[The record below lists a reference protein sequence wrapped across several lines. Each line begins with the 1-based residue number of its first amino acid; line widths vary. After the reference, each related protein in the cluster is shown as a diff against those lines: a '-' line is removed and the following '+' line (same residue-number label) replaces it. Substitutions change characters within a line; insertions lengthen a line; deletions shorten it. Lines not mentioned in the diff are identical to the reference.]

1 MIAASRKHKVVVL
14 LLTILILII
23 GLMPISTAPVLA
35 KTEKV
40 VAHSNGNTTVGELK
54 EFMTTAFKDDAF
66 RSATLSAVLKYYGL
80 DDSAAD
86 TDVISNTKKADN
98 NGPADF
104 ASPEEVLG
112 WLGTSCKITVQDP
125 NNLEG
130 IQYLSKMAFE
140 KSWRKYATVTVQTEN
155 AINMQTF
162 WGTSNNIDINPN
174 ARLYVGINIDS
185 EAVAFPMTN
194 RQNDYLPDA
203 LQENSTCK
211 IPMFAW
217 AGRWSNGGFT
227 QLSDPLSYLRD
238 GSVEKKLV
246 VNSGLRTDNGGKVT
260 KLGQRANELQQL
272 HWLETTDDA
281 IVYQLQ
287 GGSFDGNTDWQ
298 TPAFDL
304 KYKLW
309 ELRLDGRLGNR
320 QDVSYT
326 YSYQFSAN
334 YYSSVDIDVKHQVY
348 GGFTFTKI
356 SENNNQLNLSGAQ
369 YVVKKDGKYLSAV
382 GAHNTE
388 AAFTDDIAKA
398 KVFETDG
405 AGTFEVA
412 PVPEGNYEVIEVK
425 APAGYK
431 LDPTPV
437 SVKVKVDDT
446 GIADS
451 YKGAEGHELTVNAD
465 ETTLTPHW
473 EDGNDNK
480 MTASGGTTTKNLKD
494 RGVFIRNASEGGKPV
509 TQIKNDVITDA
520 AGKYTVL
527 QQPNFT
533 IKNLKGEVV
542 KNDLNSFSELKNCIN
557 DDLIG
562 KGAMKTEW
570 DSYKITSSKDV
581 IYYDTTSVANCTVT
595 QADAVL
601 PINIEINANKILKNG
616 DALTGGEFEFTLTP
630 DAGNPADDPFKSGK
644 TVTNG
649 ADGKIDLGKAQFTK
663 EGTYKYVLKETD
675 GGTLGKQA
683 DITYDTA
690 ERNIEIE
697 VKETGADGLTATVKI
712 ASGGKTVEKVFTS
725 AQTNDVSYS
734 HKKNDAIQNDQISQA
749 VTEKYKKADLTEFVN
764 SKNKKEDPTKP
775 ETPKDPQNPSGN
787 TPSDKS
793 APADH
798 PQTGDAT
805 PLLLMCTLI
814 TVSLVTIM
822 MMLITLK
829 HRKNGTRGR

>member
-1 MIAASRKHKVVVL
+1 MIATSRKHKVVVL

-40 VAHSNGNTTVGELK
+40 AAHSNGNTTVGELK
-54 EFMTTAFKDDAF
+54 EFMTTAFEDDAF

-98 NGPADF
+98 GGPDDF

-112 WLGTSCKITVQDP
+112 WLGNSCKITVQDP
-125 NNLEG
+125 DNLEG

-140 KSWRKYATVTVQTEN
+140 ARRPHYATVTVKTEN
-155 AINMQTF
+155 AINMQKF
-162 WGTSNNIDINPN
+162 WGPSNNIDINPN
-174 ARLYVGINIDS
+174 ARLYIGINIDS
-185 EAVAFPMTN
+185 DAVAFPMTN
-194 RQNDYLPDA
+194 RQNDYLPSA
-203 LQENSTCK
+203 SQESSTCK

-217 AGRWSNGGFT
+217 AGNWSQGGFT
-227 QLSDPLSYLRD
+227 QLSKPLSYLRD
-238 GSVEKKLV
+238 GSVEKTLF

-272 HWLETTDDA
+272 HYLMTTDDT

-326 YSYQFSAN
+326 YRYRFSAN
-334 YYSSVDIDVKHQVY
+334 YYSSTDIDVGHLVY
-348 GGFTFTKI
+348 GGFTFRKI

-369 YVVKKDGKYLSAV
+369 YVVKKGGKYLSAV
-382 GAHNTE
+382 GAQDTE
-388 AAFTDDIAKA
+388 AAFADDIAQA
-398 KVFETDG
+398 KVFETNET
-405 AGTFEVA
+405 GTFTVA
-412 PVPEGNYEVIEVK
+412 PIPEGTYEVIEVK

-437 SVKVKVDDT
+437 SVEVTVDDT

-451 YKGAEGHELTVNAD
+451 YQGAEGNTLTVNAD
-465 ETTLTPHW
+465 KTTLTPNW
-473 EDGNDNK
+473 KNGNNNEMSVDG
-480 MTASGGTTTKNLKD
+480 ATTTKTLD
-494 RGVFIRNASEGGKPV
+494 RGLFIRNGSEGGKPV
-509 TQIKNDVITDA
+509 TRIKNDVITDA

-533 IKNLKGEVV
+533 IKNLKGKVV
-542 KNDLNSFSELKNCIN
+542 KNDLNSFSKLKNYIN

-562 KGAMKTEW
+562 KDAMKTEW

-601 PINIEINANKILKNG
+601 PINIEINANKTLKNG
-616 DALTGGEFEFTLTP
+616 DALTGGEFEFALTP

-712 ASGGKTVEKVFTS
+712 TSGGKTVEKAFTS

-734 HKKNDAIQNDQISQA
+734 HLKNDAIQNAQISQA
-749 VTEKYKKADLTEFVN
+749 ATEKYKKADLTEFVN

-829 HRKNGTRGR
+829 HRKNGTRG